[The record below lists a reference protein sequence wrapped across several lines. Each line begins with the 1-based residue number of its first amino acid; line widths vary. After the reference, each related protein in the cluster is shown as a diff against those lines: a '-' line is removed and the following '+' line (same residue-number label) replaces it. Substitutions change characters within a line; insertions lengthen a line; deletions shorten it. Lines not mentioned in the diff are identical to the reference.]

1 MGLKG
6 REVSGWRGWML
17 VGMNEGSIRRLTGSD
32 SARNARDV
40 GGVKIGVPRHFGHG
54 MRWMH
59 SGKLGM
65 DIMV

>member
-1 MGLKG
+1 
-6 REVSGWRGWML
+6 ML
-17 VGMNEGSIRRLTGSD
+17 VGMNEGSIPRLTGSD
-32 SARNARDV
+32 SARNARDI
-40 GGVKIGVPRHFGHG
+40 GGVKIGVPRRFGHG